1 MTDWTAQARAS
12 AEQWMAAQQEW
23 WQTVLSAGADAA
35 PAAAP
40 ELHRQ
45 AVETWRSAAH
55 RVADAQADVML
66 EGLGAGRG
74 SQAEQL
80 VARWTETQRQ
90 LWDGW
95 MAAIGAASP
104 PGAAPPPQSAA
115 SATSADAGPDPQD
128 AGRRMVQALQES
140 AEQLIRAQQ
149 EWAERARRTGGPGTG
164 AGGAA

>member
-1 MTDWTAQARAS
+1 
-12 AEQWMAAQQEW
+12 MAAQQEW
-23 WQTVLSAGADAA
+23 WRTVLSAGAGES

-55 RVADAQADVML
+55 RVADAQADVLL
-66 EGLGAGRG
+66 EGVGAGRG

-90 LWDGW
+90 LRDGG
-95 MAAIGAASP
+95 MAAMGAAAP
-104 PGAAPPPQSAA
+104 PGSAAPPPEAA
-115 SATSADAGPDPQD
+115 APAAGPDPSADWQD

-149 EWAERARRTGGPGTG
+149 EWAERVRRGTGPGDG
-164 AGGAA
+164 DAA